1 MGDIT
6 DLTSSGFETL
16 TIRQVRARP
25 LDLPLRTTIATAQA
39 TAPTSGGATSPESDS
54 GRSSRTLFP
63 AGIPAREDVIR
74 SINSWLDEADRL
86 ARIR

>member
-6 DLTSSGFETL
+6 DLASSGFETL

-39 TAPTSGGATSPESDS
+39 TLTTAPLVLLGRQSLPFEDTRTEEAVERSHRRAQNRES
-54 GRSSRTLFP
+54 RR
-63 AGIPAREDVIR
+63 RR
-74 SINSWLDEADRL
+74 
-86 ARIR
+86 